1 MRPDL
6 QSEIEEIL
14 QRHSNTSL
22 QQDAG
27 PLLGVLATIARDLA
41 HADVSA
47 AQYEQATHAALTDCS
62 AERPQKVVWR
72 RIIRRVSRDASS
84 DLATPT
90 GANQMPR
97 RHFSSAW

>member
-14 QRHSNTSL
+14 QRHCDTSL

-41 HADVSA
+41 HPEVSPT
-47 AQYEQATHAALTDCS
+47 QYEQAMRAALTDGS

-84 DLATPT
+84 DVAAP
-90 GANQMPR
+90 AREYQMPR
-97 RHFSSAW
+97 RHSSSTW